1 MIHMPYR
8 NLTLVPRPANWVR
21 EGAVYRDPA
30 GLTVGACAF
39 PEYGV
44 GRPGDAL
51 QGNVLAPAERQA
63 EAMEE

>member
-1 MIHMPYR
+1 M
-8 NLTLVPRPANWVR
+8 
-21 EGAVYRDPA
+21 YRDPA